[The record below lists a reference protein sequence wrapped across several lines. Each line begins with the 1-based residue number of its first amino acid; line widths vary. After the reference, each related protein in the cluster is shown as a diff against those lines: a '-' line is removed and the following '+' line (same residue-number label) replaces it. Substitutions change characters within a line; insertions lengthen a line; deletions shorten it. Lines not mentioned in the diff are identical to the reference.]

1 MNGIETLTESAV
13 QYTTM
18 CRAPTINTKVRRV
31 VPFQHSRSETSHSN
45 LLGSVIFLANTP
57 SQVAPHKF
65 PHRIM
70 PVEATSVDGSHRL
83 KLAEPRRPSSNI
95 SAQIR

>member
-18 CRAPTINTKVRRV
+18 CRAPTINTK
-31 VPFQHSRSETSHSN
+31 HSRSETSHSN